1 MHVEYLAEKEEN
13 LKQVITIFENELIRI
28 PYYNQLAK
36 DHEKEHYSL
45 VNLTAK
51 IRHDPTSVLVAK
63 DQGNIVGFC
72 FNRFDD
78 YTIWLEWI
86 ITVNSNKRAG
96 VGKMLLEKLF
106 ESALQRD
113 CHKVWCDCRTDNA
126 ISKSFLLKNGFT
138 EICELKKHWYQQ
150 DFVLLERF
158 VK

>member
-1 MHVEYLAEKEEN
+1 MNVEYLAEREED
-13 LKQVITIFENELIRI
+13 LKQVITIFENELLQI

-51 IRHDPTSVLVAK
+51 IRLDPTSVIVAK
-63 DQGNIVGFC
+63 DQGSIVGIC

-126 ISKSFLLKNGFT
+126 ISKNFLLKNGFT